1 MKIKGK
7 GFTLIEMLLVLAL
20 SALAMISLLEYQI
33 QQSKI
38 RVAESV
44 GEQFKNVGD
53 ALGSYISLE
62 SQTLVANIPSGTSAT
77 IPINVLEGTTVGAY
91 PGKPILPNTFSNT
104 NAFNSNYVIQIY
116 NNAGALSGLVLS
128 SAPVVDTDG
137 TTIKYDWIGAAMKKM
152 GANSGMT
159 FNSGTTF
166 SGFDGAFSLP
176 NTEFSAIN
184 APGQLGYYVS
194 TTAISPYDQ
203 IYLRLDGTNSML
215 ADLDVGNHNIKNVT
229 NINYSGWANGY
240 GLLVNTIQS
249 SNINNAQNIT
259 TTNLTATNTVIADNV
274 MQTRDIYLGNNPN
287 APAQAP
293 TGRALPNAWLSDLLP
308 KYSSRG
314 VYLVYNGS
322 TIAKPTCSTN
332 GTAVPRIEVI
342 PQYVNSEGAVEGPLY
357 PYGGNGVFIYQQQWS
372 AQSTAAYATDNGS
385 YWTVYLQSSYYG
397 WPGSNFQI
405 GLAHVFCDYGF

>member
-1 MKIKGK
+1 MKMKHK

-20 SALAMISLLEYQI
+20 SALAMISLLEYQL
-33 QQSKI
+33 QQSKLRI
-38 RVAESV
+38 AENV
-44 GEQFKNVGD
+44 GEQFSTVGN
-53 ALGSYISLE
+53 ALASYLAKE
-62 SQTLVANIPSGTSAT
+62 QVVLATNIPSGSTAT
-77 IPINVLEGTTVGAY
+77 IPITVLEGSSFGSF
-91 PGKPILPNTFSNT
+91 PGQNFLPSTFSNT
-104 NAFNSNYVIQIY
+104 NAFNSNYVIQVY
-116 NNAGALSGLVLS
+116 NNGGALSGLVVS
-128 SAPVVDTDG
+128 SLPVLDTDG
-137 TTIKYDWIGAAMKKM
+137 TTIKYDWLGAAMKKM
-152 GANSGMT
+152 GSNSGMT
-159 FNSGTTF
+159 FNSNTTF

-176 NTEFSAIN
+176 NTEFPAIH
-184 APGQLGYYVS
+184 AAGQLGYYVN
-194 TTAISPYDQ
+194 TTASNIYDSV
-203 IYLRLDGTNSML
+203 YLRLDGTNQMEGNL
-215 ADLDVGNHNIKNVT
+215 NVGNYNINNAT

-249 SNINNAQNIT
+249 GTINNSGTINT
-259 TTNLTATNTVIADNV
+259 KDLVATNNVVADNV
-274 MQTRDIYLGNNPN
+274 MLTRDIYLGNNPN

-357 PYGGNGVFIYQQQWS
+357 PYGSNGVYIYQNQWS
-372 AQSTAAYATDNGS
+372 AQSTVAYATDNGS
-385 YWTVYLQSSYYG
+385 YWTVYLESSYYG
-397 WPGSNFQI
+397 SPGSNFQI